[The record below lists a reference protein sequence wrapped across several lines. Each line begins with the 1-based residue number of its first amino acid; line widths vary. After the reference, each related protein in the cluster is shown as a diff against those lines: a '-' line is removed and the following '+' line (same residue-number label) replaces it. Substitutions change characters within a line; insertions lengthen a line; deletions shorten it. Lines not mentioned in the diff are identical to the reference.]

1 MERIIAQKFRDRQFL
16 NKFALQITNKMLI
29 GYLKQI
35 DNIVYSRLIS
45 IVILD
50 IWKWLLK
57 KPLQIEQ

>member
-1 MERIIAQKFRDRQFL
+1 MERIIVQKFRDRL
-16 NKFALQITNKMLI
+16 LVNKFALQITNKMLI

-45 IVILD
+45 IVIFD

-57 KPLQIEQ
+57 KPLQIDQ